1 VFKLVSLRASGFK
14 RLDIEDKLEFPD
26 GRILVHGRNESG
38 KSTLMEAIHYALYG
52 QALRPSKN
60 AGNDDII
67 CYGRDQ
73 AVVELEFSIEDDKY
87 QVRRD
92 LYKKKTNYHILNKR
106 EPSGELTRVATGA
119 RKVNE
124 EISEIL
130 HGIDSDALLNSCLV
144 EQKELGKLEASSKQ
158 ERIKAMSSLL
168 NLEAFIDSKDT
179 LKKEASDLEKI
190 HLQTINKLAE
200 AEKAK
205 QEYET
210 AEKQLKQAE
219 KRLEEIE
226 TERETVQN
234 RLEQL
239 QRDLAVIQQM
249 KTHQNKINETKN
261 SLKAKSNELEL
272 LREQLA
278 EIEKAEKEL
287 EKTSEQIPE
296 AEKQVQE
303 LEKQLETVQK
313 LSDLQEQLRETES
326 SIENINLRYNETQRA
341 HIEASEAQTRIKEL
355 ETQIKEYTPARNASE
370 KLSEL
375 SNLFNKLSASNTEI
389 NRLNTELE
397 TIKERLGETRDS
409 QETLNQFEK
418 QETEAKQRRAQAEKM
433 RTYGFAAS
441 ITGLILAL
449 ALAYFVNLTAG
460 IAIGLIGVAT
470 GGYLF
475 LSNNPR
481 ETDTELDRIR
491 KQRESLLGEQARLQD
506 YHKSIENLETQLNQT
521 QETHSKT
528 QETIIELLNQLPD
541 QPREYKTT
549 VNLTEPETLDT
560 LRAQIQED
568 TETLTRLTTE
578 KNSLQK
584 KADTQEALNKILE
597 SIKQEKETKTSE
609 EEQLTK
615 QITET
620 EQETGIKREQ
630 ETEIRNKHNEANK
643 KLTQLTTQQTNY
655 QQALERRPQVT
666 ENITEATND
675 INLLKAAQQ
684 QEEEQLTELE
694 KQGVSLGDE
703 PSLNEERDQNLKTSA
718 SLEKETQER
727 NNDITE
733 SREIIEKTSELRDQY
748 PDLAEESERETFR
761 IEAMRRATILLD
773 TTRESIMAGV
783 KQNVE
788 KNMMQFLPTLTDN
801 RYNRA
806 QIDEANYRIEVYD
819 REAKTWRGKGV
830 FSGATQ
836 DQFSLALRLAF
847 AISTIPSSRGARP
860 GFIFLDEPLSGFDAQ
875 RRTGFIQLLREDLSK
890 HFDQIIVI
898 SHIEALAEEFPQN
911 LTLDSGRIV
920 QQ

>member
-1 VFKLVSLRASGFK
+1 VFKLISLRASGFK
-14 RLDIEDKLEFPD
+14 RLDIENKLEFPD

-67 CYGRDQ
+67 CYSREK
-73 AVVELEFSIEDDKY
+73 AVVELEFSIEDDQY

-179 LKKEASDLEKI
+179 LKKEASDLEKT
-190 HLQTINKLAE
+190 HLQTINKLTE
-200 AEKAK
+200 ADKAK
-205 QEYET
+205 QEYEI
-210 AEKQLKQAE
+210 AEKQLKQAK

-234 RLEQL
+234 QLEQL
-239 QRDLAVIQQM
+239 QRDLAVIQEM

-261 SLKAKSNELEL
+261 NLKAKSNELEL
-272 LREQLA
+272 LKEQLA

-296 AEKQVQE
+296 ATKHVEE
-303 LEKQLETVQK
+303 LEKQLETIEKISK
-313 LSDLQEQLRETES
+313 LHEQLREKES

-341 HIEASEAQTRIKEL
+341 YIEASEAQTRITEL
-355 ETQIKEYTPARNASE
+355 ETQIKEFAPVRTASE

-375 SNLFNKLSASNTEI
+375 SNQFNKLNASNTEI
-389 NRLNTELE
+389 NRLQTELE
-397 TIKERLGETRDS
+397 TVKERLGDTKDS
-409 QETLNQFEK
+409 AETLNKLET
-418 QETEAKQRRAQAEKM
+418 QETEAKNRRAQAEKM

-441 ITGLILAL
+441 IAGLILAL
-449 ALAYFVNLTAG
+449 GLAYFVNLTPG

-475 LSNNPR
+475 LSNKPS
-481 ETDTELDRIR
+481 ETDNELDDIR

-506 YHKSIENLETQLNQT
+506 YHESIENLETQLKQT
-521 QETHSKT
+521 QENNSET

-541 QPREYKTT
+541 QPREYKST

-560 LRAQIQED
+560 LRTQIQED
-568 TETLTRLTTE
+568 TETLTRLNTE

-584 KADTQEALNKILE
+584 KADTQETLQITLE
-597 SIKQEKETKTSE
+597 SIKQEKENKTSE
-609 EEQLTK
+609 AEMLRK

-620 EQETGIKREQ
+620 EKETGIKREQ
-630 ETEIRNKHNEANK
+630 ETEIRKKHNEANK

-666 ENITEATND
+666 ENITEATNE

-684 QEEEQLTELE
+684 QEEKRLTELE
-694 KQGVSLGDE
+694 KQNISLGDE
-703 PSLNEERDQNLKTSA
+703 PSLNEKRDQSLKTSA

-733 SREIIEKTSELRDQY
+733 SREIIENTTELRDQY
-748 PDLAEESERETFR
+748 PMLADESERETFR

-806 QIDEANYRIEVYD
+806 QIDETNYRIEVYD

-898 SHIEALAEEFPQN
+898 SHIEALAEEFPQS
-911 LTLDSGRIV
+911 LTMDSGRIV